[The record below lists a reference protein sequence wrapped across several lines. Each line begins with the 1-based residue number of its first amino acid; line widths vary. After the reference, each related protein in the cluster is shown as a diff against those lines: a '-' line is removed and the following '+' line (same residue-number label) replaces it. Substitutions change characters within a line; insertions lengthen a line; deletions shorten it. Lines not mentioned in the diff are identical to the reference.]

1 MRIDRERLRL
11 FITHLRIN
19 KAADE
24 ETLTDAELADEIA
37 TYLETN
43 NNAVDLNYKRPKGFW
58 EENETEPYNYD

>member
-24 ETLTDAELADEIA
+24 ETLTDADLADEIA

-58 EENETEPYNYD
+58 EENNETEFYD

>member
-24 ETLTDAELADEIA
+24 ETLTDADNFSAVFPKEMDLKGKKMILAAIFLIDSYHFEHRRN
-37 TYLETN
+37 LQ
-43 NNAVDLNYKRPKGFW
+43 
-58 EENETEPYNYD
+58 